1 MRQHLH
7 PNGIASWVVKGQPT
21 KLPIKTADD
30 VREMLA
36 AKLSSQQYA
45 IRASSTPTNSSTLSA
60 AQSASKPDNTKY
72 LSFLNLPKVQK
83 VGGDR
88 PNLSPTTSALKLVE
102 ALETLP
108 ETSSITAGS
117 AAEDGTLKAAYGRD
131 KLSAHVTRLTGV
143 AIPSHIINFVIE
155 GARRSQDTSK
165 VLDHTGRYKVIF
177 QVDSSTQITKYI
189 KLSSNEGIETARPH
203 SMPMPAQSSDSTPVD
218 STKKEQP
225 SQEANQTENSS
236 FTWQNQFV
244 SKL

>member
-88 PNLSPTTSALKLVE
+88 PNLSPTTSAL
-102 ALETLP
+102 
-108 ETSSITAGS
+108 TAGS